1 MTSFHNAVK
10 QDLYKTVDFLMLQH
24 RPDFSVA
31 DLEVRVVNDIA
42 LPA

>member
-24 RPDFSVA
+24 IPDFSVA